1 MAIYKIICVVFE
13 DKKDVIWS
21 RKSKE
26 RQYNEQIEK
35 NRNNDQQK
43 YYTRKKVYSKNQFM
57 LIHIR

>member
-13 DKKDVIWS
+13 DTKDVIWS

-35 NRNNDQQK
+35 NRNKDQQK

-57 LIHIR
+57 LIHKR

>member
-13 DKKDVIWS
+13 DTKDVIWS

-35 NRNNDQQK
+35 NRNKDQQK
-43 YYTRKKVYSKNQFM
+43 YYTRIKVYSKNQFM
-57 LIHIR
+57 LIHKR

>member
-1 MAIYKIICVVFE
+1 VAIYKIICVVFE
-13 DKKDVIWS
+13 DTKDVIWS

-57 LIHIR
+57 LIHKR